1 MLLKCLASSIAASL
15 LIAGA
20 ASGTQGR
27 CGKASF
33 YGYGDGFHGR
43 TAADGSRFNGYGL
56 TTAHPWYR
64 FGTRLLVTNPQ
75 NGKSV
80 VVVVT
85 DRGPYIVGRRLD
97 LSYGAFKK
105 IANPD
110 RGVIRVCYKEI

>member
-15 LIAGA
+15 LIASA
-20 ASGTQGR
+20 ASGSQE

-43 TAADGSRFNGYGL
+43 IAANGSRFNGYGL
-56 TTAHPWYR
+56 STAHRWLP
-64 FGTRLLVTNPQ
+64 FGTRLRVVNPS

-80 VVVVT
+80 VVRVT
-85 DRGPYIVGRRLD
+85 DRGPYVFDRRLD

>member
-1 MLLKCLASSIAASL
+1 MILKTLFSAIASSVL
-15 LIAGA
+15 LAGA
-20 ASGTQGR
+20 ANATPER

-64 FGTRLLVTNPQ
+64 FGTRLVVTNPE
-75 NGKSV
+75 NGRSV
-80 VVVVT
+80 VVRVT

-110 RGVIRVCYKEI
+110 RGVIRVCYKEV